1 MEQVFRV
8 VLNISYT
15 GGLAILALLLIRLL
29 LKKAPRW
36 LPYLLW
42 SVAFFR
48 LLCPFS
54 FESALALL
62 PSVEPLPQEFL
73 TTRTPELHTGFAALN
88 AYVNPA
94 LTNSMAPAPYASVNP
109 AQVLLWALGWVWAAG
124 FFCMLIYA
132 LYSMLRFSRGIR
144 FATLV
149 EPGVYES
156 DQIDTAFIIGL
167 IRPKVYLPTG
177 LSAEARRMILLHER
191 THIRRCDY
199 LWKPLSFFVLMF
211 HWFNPLVYAFYFCF
225 DRDMELSCDEAVLK
239 NADGDIRQTYSTT
252 LLAVSAARG
261 MLAAPLA
268 FGESSTKLR
277 IRNILQYRKKTF
289 WVAVAGV
296 LLAAAAAAV
305 LLLNPLPPSLPVNA
319 ITEVPVTESERAAL
333 TMLPESQTPY
343 RYAYRADA
351 SIKSMRIYVEGWRK
365 GAYDGTFSNTVL
377 PIDRREGTFVV
388 SEIATYG
395 GIYSSLRNMSGLSWT
410 VLDESSGEL
419 TTFSSELPPDF
430 IPIASAASFLYYG
443 EEDGTWPIGVDEPI
457 LLGNVV
463 FGEGNILHSYN
474 CQYLMEDPEAI
485 ARHEY
490 VYLFWCVFSA
500 RSVEELT
507 REPSIVLVK
516 DGKAART
523 VAITGNAAYEELA
536 QTVVWNH
543 LVLSAAWPAVDVDAF
558 GYRIEL
564 NTRIAEDSETTTFYI
579 FVQDGR
585 PCIQAGRNGM
595 WTSMPKDLYAQL
607 HAVAAGEPLTTPA
620 P

>member
-15 GGLAILALLLIRLL
+15 GGLVILALLLIRLL
-29 LKKAPRW
+29 LKKAPKW

-54 FESALALL
+54 MESALALL

-73 TTRTPELHTGFAALN
+73 TTRTPEIHTGFALFN

-94 LTNSMAPAPYASVNP
+94 VTNSMAPAPYASANP
-109 AQVLLWALGWVWAAG
+109 AQILLWALGWIWAAG
-124 FFCMLIYA
+124 FLCMLVYA
-132 LYSMLRFSRGIR
+132 LYSMLRFSRRIR

-156 DQIDTAFIIGL
+156 DQIDTAFIIG
-167 IRPKVYLPTG
+167 IVRPKVYLPTG
-177 LSAEARRMILLHER
+177 LSAEARRIILLHER
-191 THIRRCDY
+191 THIRRRDY
-199 LWKPLSFFVLMF
+199 IWKPLSFFVLML
-211 HWFNPLVYAFYFCF
+211 HWFNPLAYAFYFCF

-239 NADGDIRQTYSTT
+239 NADGDIRQTYSKT
-252 LLAVSAARG
+252 LLAVSTARG

-268 FGESSTKLR
+268 FGESNTKLR

-289 WVAVAGV
+289 WVAVAGI
-296 LLAAAAAAV
+296 LIAAAAAAV
-305 LLLNPLPPSLPVNA
+305 LLLNPLPPSLSVNA

-351 SIKSMRIYVEGWRK
+351 SIKSVRVYVEGWRK
-365 GAYDGTFSNTVL
+365 GAYDGTFGNVVL

-395 GIYSSLRNMSGLSWT
+395 GIYSSLRNMSGLGWT

-419 TTFSSELPPDF
+419 TAFSVELPPDF
-430 IPIASAASFLYYG
+430 RPTASAASFLYYG

-463 FGEGNILHSYN
+463 FGEGDTLHSYD

-490 VYLFWCVFSA
+490 VYLFWCVFSP

-507 REPSIVLVK
+507 ADPSIVLVE
-516 DGKAART
+516 DGKAVRT
-523 VAITGNAAYEELA
+523 VDIAGNAAYEELA
-536 QTVVWNH
+536 QTIVWDH
-543 LVLSAAWPAVDVDAF
+543 MVRSAAWPAVDIDAF
-558 GYRIEL
+558 PDRIEL
-564 NTRIAEDSETTTFYI
+564 NTRLSEDSEITTFYI

-585 PCIQAGRNGM
+585 PCLQAGLNSM
-595 WTSMPKDLYAQL
+595 WTYMREDLYAQL
-607 HAVAAGEPLTTPA
+607 YAVAAGEPLATSMP
-620 P
+620 